1 MKWWGIIVK
10 MYKFLFM
17 KFMFVFKDRVLVYI
31 YKIRNYIWINILVGF
46 KKKKLNKVFRSL
58 YVVIENKIWKI
69 VIIYL
74 NYF

>member
-1 MKWWGIIVK
+1 

-46 KKKKLNKVFRSL
+46 KKKNWIK
-58 YVVIENKIWKI
+58 
-69 VIIYL
+69 YL
-74 NYF
+74 EVYM